1 MVAPRVDSSSAA
13 YRKNKTPCRKSTGL
27 IGHVAPDGKPGK
39 SEIIHAMIQMIMLSI
54 IPAISLRS
62 QWSCS

>member
-1 MVAPRVDSSSAA
+1 MKAA
-13 YRKNKTPCRKSTGL
+13 YRKNKTPCRKSDAL
-27 IGHVAPDGKPGK
+27 IGQVAPDGKTTK
-39 SEIIHAMIQMIMLSI
+39 NEIIQTIMAIIMLSI

>member
-1 MVAPRVDSSSAA
+1 M
-13 YRKNKTPCRKSTGL
+13 TPCRKSDAL
-27 IGHVAPDGKPGK
+27 IGQVAHTGKTTK
-39 SEIIHAMIQMIMLSI
+39 SEIIQTITAIIMLSI